1 MSDECSSGLWISNWI
16 VKVWILGSQDLSD
29 FRVFKVL
36 DLVLVDLRILVS
48 DFDTGFGHLVFV
60 DLVVLVCWYKDV
72 KRVCQKETFSTKAI
86 FCPTKVINARRT
98 SF

>member
-1 MSDECSSGLWISNWI
+1 M
-16 VKVWILGSQDLSD
+16 
-29 FRVFKVL
+29 
-36 DLVLVDLRILVS
+36 DLVSVDLRILVS

-72 KRVCQKETFSTKAI
+72 KGGGQSETFSTKAI

-98 SF
+98 VFGIYIYLTFG